1 MLSQVS
7 LNTQQSVVALVM
19 GLILTRVTTPLSTVA
34 SMSLNVRTHMHV
46 TCTCDMYM

>member
-19 GLILTRVTTPLSTVA
+19 GLILTRVTSTHTTPLSTVA
-34 SMSLNVRTHMHV
+34 SMSHNDPLK
-46 TCTCDMYM
+46 